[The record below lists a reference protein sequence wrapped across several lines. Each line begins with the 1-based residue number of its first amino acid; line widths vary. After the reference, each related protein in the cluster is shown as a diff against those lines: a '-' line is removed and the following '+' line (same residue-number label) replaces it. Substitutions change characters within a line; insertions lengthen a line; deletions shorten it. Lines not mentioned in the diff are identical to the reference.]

1 MNRPAIRMDRAQ
13 RGFGLLELMVTLVVG
28 AAVLAG
34 IMSTFFQ
41 SSRHAARLTDVA
53 DARQNAR
60 TAIQLIERE
69 IRM

>member
-41 SSRHAARLTDVA
+41 SSR
-53 DARQNAR
+53 
-60 TAIQLIERE
+60 
-69 IRM
+69 